1 MNTNRSV
8 LLLSTVTAFT
18 AAAGPPASAPPA
30 APAGSWKDRTISPVA
45 NMLYF
50 EDPVLRNEIRP
61 AFIYHRIDDDFVT
74 GGGDAYLAGVQIRY
88 MVNERFQLIANK
100 GGYLW
105 IDPDLGDDTS
115 GLANL
120 VVGAKYV
127 LIDDEAGQ
135 FILTPGFTYEIPL
148 GDEDI
153 FHGTGDGILNL
164 FASAEKGWGNFHL
177 TGYAG
182 YQQAIDTDAN
192 SSILQFNLQAD
203 YWVHQYFIPFVT
215 LSSWTVVDAGRA
227 IALDSEGYDT
237 INFGSSASD
246 GVTQVTL
253 GLGFRSRLTQTV
265 DIGLAWQKAIADPEG
280 LFDDRF
286 TFDVSYRW

>member
-1 MNTNRSV
+1 MKTTRIALILSAAAAALSV
-8 LLLSTVTAFT
+8 AGPVTT
-18 AAAGPPASAPPA
+18 AAPAPA
-30 APAGSWKDRTISPVA
+30 AGSWKDRTISPVA

-50 EDPVLRNEIRP
+50 EDPVLRNEVRP
-61 AFIYHRIDDDFVT
+61 AFIYHRIDEDFVT

-88 MVNERFQLIANK
+88 MINERLQLIANK

-105 IDPDLGDDTS
+105 IDPDLGDDSS

-127 LIDDEAGQ
+127 LVDSEADQ
-135 FILTPGFTYEIPL
+135 FIFTPGFTYEIPL

-153 FHGTGDGILNL
+153 FHGTGDGILNI

-215 LSSWTVVDAGRA
+215 LSSWTVIDAGSA
-227 IALDSEGYDT
+227 IPLDSEGYDT

-246 GVTQVTL
+246 GVTQATL
-253 GLGFRSRLTQTV
+253 GLGFRSRITPMI

-280 LFDDRF
+280 LFDDRI